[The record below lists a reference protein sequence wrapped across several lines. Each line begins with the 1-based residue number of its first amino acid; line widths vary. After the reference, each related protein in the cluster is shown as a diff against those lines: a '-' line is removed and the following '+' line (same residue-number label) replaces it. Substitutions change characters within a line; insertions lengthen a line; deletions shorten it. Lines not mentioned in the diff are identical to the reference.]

1 MSGGIEL
8 QISVILFRDNRHAK
22 LLVLMNELMSERHEE
37 RREKIDLNRL
47 LDRDLIRDRWRKV
60 DERLGGYGGRRRC
73 REVKSWRR
81 VVDE

>member
-37 RREKIDLNRL
+37 RREKIDLSWL
-47 LDRDLIRDRWRKV
+47 LDRDLIRDR
-60 DERLGGYGGRRRC
+60 
-73 REVKSWRR
+73 
-81 VVDE
+81 